1 MPSVWHSRAWIISR
15 LWKLSHTVSC
25 PGLLLAERIAH
36 PSSIIPS
43 GLNIYT
49 EGEQH
54 HISTTHPF
62 TYGRERR
69 PQVESDPSAPF
80 GTPLLA
86 DIYQRQATLWEG
98 SLEPA
103 CRHNELFRLCFGDDN
118 HTVSDWEESRRWWV
132 CRFSFVTAQQHSIC
146 QDKYICHVF
155 FKTKKM
161 CLIHRFKNLK

>member
-1 MPSVWHSRAWIISR
+1 MPSVWHSRAWITSR

-62 TYGRERR
+62 TYGRATSTSGVRPISSVRNAAARCHFPKTGDFERG
-69 PQVESDPSAPF
+69 VFHWLA
-80 GTPLLA
+80 GTMSFSVCVLGMIITLYQIGRNPANGEFLL
-86 DIYQRQATLWEG
+86 L
-98 SLEPA
+98 
-103 CRHNELFRLCFGDDN
+103 
-118 HTVSDWEESRRWWV
+118 VSQLDKNAA
-132 CRFSFVTAQQHSIC
+132 FVKKSSSN
-146 QDKYICHVF
+146 DF
-155 FKTKKM
+155 F
-161 CLIHRFKNLK
+161 

>member
-1 MPSVWHSRAWIISR
+1 MPSVWHSRAWITSR

-62 TYGRERR
+62 TYGRATSSSGVRPISSERR
-69 PQVESDPSAPF
+69 CSLTFAKDRRRFERGVFNRLA
-80 GTPLLA
+80 GTMSFSVCVLGMIITLYQIGRNPANGEFLL
-86 DIYQRQATLWEG
+86 L
-98 SLEPA
+98 
-103 CRHNELFRLCFGDDN
+103 
-118 HTVSDWEESRRWWV
+118 VS
-132 CRFSFVTAQQHSIC
+132 
-146 QDKYICHVF
+146 
-155 FKTKKM
+155 
-161 CLIHRFKNLK
+161 